1 MSFDGETLKRV
12 APLMAGTIGGG
23 ISTTLLYPLDLVK
36 VRLQVNE
43 GTSGTSM
50 GILSTLRGVVRH
62 EGVLGLYQGV
72 IPAILGNAV
81 SWGGE

>member
-1 MSFDGETLKRV
+1 MSVDGETMKRL

-23 ISTTLLYPLDLVK
+23 FSTILLYPLDLVK

-43 GTSGTSM
+43 GTSGARP
-50 GILSTLRGVVRH
+50 GILSTVRGVVRH
-62 EGVLGLYQGV
+62 EGVIGLYQGV